1 MSQGIVNLPGQPVS
15 FPHLRHALHVYS
27 IIPKLVVGLIQ
38 LFIQLA
44 NAGVFFFLAGKQ
56 QNHIENKQDNVQTDH
71 QTFQAGKAALDHR
84 VIVSEVGSKG
94 DALCELFHD
103 LIAAKGKHQAE
114 YDDKTQPHPIAAH
127 IVNQVSKY
135 KQGHTAVIEI
145 QRDNNSSAQGDFCSA
160 DKNPQGKILYRT
172 ENLEKTHPEQHSIQA
187 EGLNRHLPGIAGY
200 LPHRSQKIMCTQ
212 TVTYPKSGGHTD
224 QRIKGENR

>member
-56 QNHIENKQDNVQTDH
+56 PNHIQNKQDNVQTDH

-84 VIVSEVGSKG
+84 VIVSEVGVKG
-94 DALCELFHD
+94 DAVCELFHN
-103 LIAAKGKHQAE
+103 LIAAKGKHQTE

-127 IVNQVSKY
+127 IVNEVGKY
-135 KQGHTAVIEI
+135 QQGNTAVIEI
-145 QRDNNSSAQGDFCSA
+145 QRDDDSRAQGDFRGA
-160 DKNPQGKILYRT
+160 DKNPQGEMLYGT
-172 ENLEKTHPEQHSIQA
+172 EKLEKTHPAQHGIQA
-187 EGLNRHLPGIAGY
+187 QGLNRHLPGISGD
-200 LPHRSQKIMCTQ
+200 LPHGSQKIMRAQ
-212 TVTYPKSGGHTD
+212 AVTYPKSGGHTD